1 MINATS
7 AAVPSAEAIERLA
20 SSQPSSLYIFYSLTI
35 SRGDEGFLETV
46 HFNLHFGTESRARLH
61 APEVREVLGAALN
74 SSRAIP
80 EAEAGSLTLTE
91 RKLEAPRRR
100 IVHHHRRHKT
110 SKHESVFPGEDAEAE
125 AIRTFRF

>member
-1 MINATS
+1 M
-7 AAVPSAEAIERLA
+7 
-20 SSQPSSLYIFYSLTI
+20 TI

-125 AIRTFRF
+125 AIRTFSLFLSTPNHAM